1 LVSLTILIA
10 AASQLAAL
18 KQRAE
23 FIDAEAFADTEAIKA
38 LEAITRQRPQVIALD
53 QQFAATSR
61 GAAFINRVKADP
73 ALAASE
79 LRIVQAD
86 ISVAREAVPVAAPAP
101 APVAA
106 PATAPAAAPAAA
118 TPDTTT
124 APVTTVV
131 TPASSAPPTTTSG
144 PPAPAVKL
152 DQTGTRRA
160 ERHVVNKSIEVLI
173 DGNPATLVNI
183 SLVGAQVLSASLLR
197 PNQRIR
203 MSLVD
208 ATRPM
213 RFNGVVAWA
222 NFEMPKEG
230 PRYRAGVNFYD
241 AAPDM
246 VARFIE
252 TITAS

>member
-1 LVSLTILIA
+1 MSLTILIA

-18 KQRAE
+18 KQRADL
-23 FIDAEAFADTEAIKA
+23 IDAEAFVDTEAIKA
-38 LEAITRQRPQVIALD
+38 LDAITRQRPQVIALD

-86 ISVAREAVPVAAPAP
+86 TSVAREAVPVVPVA

-106 PATAPAAAPAAA
+106 PDTAPAAAPVAAA
-118 TPDTTT
+118 RDITT
-124 APVTTVV
+124 APVTTFA

-144 PPAPAVKL
+144 PTAPTVKL